1 MVGRL
6 NKVRDIREKI
16 GKDKRGK
23 IGRGKRGEAWKR

>member
-6 NKVRDIREKI
+6 NKVRDIREKN

-23 IGRGKRGEAWKR
+23 IGRGKRREAWKK